1 MQEQKQSGKM
11 RKKWIIGAVLLLV
24 VFSVFGIHIWKDYRD
39 TLMDNQINQLKITTR
54 ILSKNIVSSI
64 QQYEDDLDFFDGV
77 KDSED
82 VKEAFQSYI
91 EKKEVFVEDIFREKP
106 DGTFLGSISGK
117 RYSDEIKIAQ
127 MDDEKSM

>member
-11 RKKWIIGAVLLLV
+11 RKKWIIGAVLLLG

-64 QQYEDDLDFFDGV
+64 QQYEDDLDFFDGM

-82 VKEAFQSYI
+82 AKEVFQSYI
-91 EKKEVFVEDIFREKP
+91 EKKEVFVEDIFWYRSA
-106 DGTFLGSISGK
+106 GIRQK
-117 RYSDEIKIAQ
+117 RYRNCSEG
-127 MDDEKSM
+127 SSGGWTG